1 MPEVA
6 PPDYYGIL
14 GVAHDASTE
23 EIHEA
28 FRHRAQECHPDLHP
42 GDPAAAERFKAVN
55 EAYHLLSNEEER
67 RAYDAALTTKE
78 SGHADLE
85 TTVVLGLRELFSG
98 CRVRL
103 RVPHAAPCP
112 SCGGDGLT
120 ARLGTLR
127 CPSCSGSGWGPEE
140 VFLGVRTRET
150 CFRCMGR
157 GTLDNRMGR
166 GPCLPCR
173 GLGYLLLSSWAEV
186 RLPPGL
192 EEGQRL
198 RVEGQGQP
206 LLQGGQGDLF
216 IRITV
221 RPGPWVLHGADLVLD
236 VPVPPRTLSRGGK
249 MPFHTPLDDLW
260 ITFRRGSR
268 YGDLVHFA
276 GKGIPTPDG
285 STRGDLWIRPVPP
298 VAGR

>member
-6 PPDYYGIL
+6 PADYYGIL
-14 GVAHDASTE
+14 GVGHDATSE

-42 GDPAAAERFKAVN
+42 GDPGAAERFKAVN

-78 SGHADLE
+78 AGHADLE
-85 TTVVLGLRELFSG
+85 TTVVLGLRELFTG

-112 SCGGDGLT
+112 SCGGEGLT
-120 ARLGTLR
+120 TRVGHVR
-127 CPSCSGSGWGPEE
+127 CNACGGSGWGPEE
-140 VFLGVRTRET
+140 IFLGVRTRES
-150 CFRCMGR
+150 CFRCGGR
-157 GTLDNRMGR
+157 GALHTAAGR
-166 GPCLPCR
+166 NPCLPCR
-173 GLGYLLLSSWAEV
+173 GLGYHLVSTWAEV

-206 LLQGGQGDLF
+206 LLQGGQGDLYV
-216 IRITV
+216 RVAV
-221 RPGPWVLHGADLVLD
+221 RPGPWVVHGPDLVLD
-236 VPVPPRTLSRGGK
+236 VPIASRVLSRGGK
-249 MPFHTPLDDLW
+249 VPFQTPLDSLW
-260 ITFRRGSR
+260 ITVRRGAR
-268 YGDLVHFA
+268 YGDLLRFP
-276 GKGIPTPDG
+276 GKGIPSPDG
-285 STRGDLWIRPVPP
+285 QTRGDLWIRPVPP
-298 VAGR
+298 ETGR